1 MDNIVLTTED
11 KEMEV
16 LGTQLGF
23 TRTLFLDKDFLLLE
37 TKSKKEI
44 LDTISRAKG
53 KLILYLV
60 TDEETLRFVLERT
73 PIKVIFGT
81 EFIAAKDSL
90 HHVRGGLD
98 QVLCKIA
105 ADKGKI
111 IAFSFHDLLQAANKG
126 ALLARMK
133 FNITLCRKYNTK
145 TFFSTFA
152 HSKWEL
158 RSAKDLEALWRVL
171 GGKGKEEL
179 TLSFLNHQCR

>member
-1 MDNIVLTTED
+1 MDNVILA
-11 KEMEV
+11 KENQEIES
-16 LGTQLGF
+16 LSKEFGF
-23 TRTLFLDKDFLLLE
+23 ARTLFLDKDFILLE

-53 KLILYLV
+53 KPIFYRAM
-60 TDEETLRFVLERT
+60 DEETLRFVLERT
-73 PIKVIFGT
+73 LIKFIFGA

-105 ADKGKI
+105 AEKGKMM
-111 IAFSFHDLLQAANKG
+111 AFSFHDLLQANNKG
-126 ALLARMK
+126 QLMARMK
-133 FNITLCRKYNTK
+133 FNLKLCQKYKVK

-152 HSKWEL
+152 QNKWEG

-171 GGKGKEEL
+171 GGSGNSSLQLKV
-179 TLSFLNHQCR
+179 

>member
-1 MDNIVLTTED
+1 MDNIILTKENTEIESLS
-11 KEMEV
+11 KEF
-16 LGTQLGF
+16 GF
-23 TRTLFLDKDFLLLE
+23 ARTLFIEKDFILLE
-37 TKSKKEI
+37 TTSKKEI

-53 KLILYLV
+53 KPIFYRA

-105 ADKGKI
+105 AEKGKI
-111 IAFSFHDLLQAANKG
+111 IAFSFHDLLQANNKG

-133 FNITLCRKYNTK
+133 FNIKLCQKYKVK

-152 HSKWEL
+152 KSKWEL

-171 GGKGKEEL
+171 GGQGKDAL
-179 TLSFLNHQCR
+179 QLIL

>member
-1 MDNIVLTTED
+1 MDNIIVMKENTEIESLS
-11 KEMEV
+11 K
-16 LGTQLGF
+16 QLGF
-23 TRTLFLDKDFLLLE
+23 TRTLFLDKDFILLE
-37 TKSKKEI
+37 TTSKKEI

-53 KLILYLV
+53 KPIFYRA

-105 ADKGKI
+105 AEKGKI
-111 IAFSFHDLLQAANKG
+111 IAFSFHDLLQANNKG

-133 FNITLCRKYNTK
+133 FNIKLCQKYKVK

-152 HSKWEL
+152 KSKWEL
-158 RSAKDLEALWRVL
+158 RSVKDLEALWRVM
-171 GGKGKEEL
+171 GGSGKEAL
-179 TLSFLNHQCR
+179 QLRL

>member
-1 MDNIVLTTED
+1 MDNIILTSEN
-11 KEMEV
+11 KEIET
-16 LGTQLGF
+16 LSQRLGF

-44 LDTISRAKG
+44 LDAVSRAKG
-53 KLILYLV
+53 KPIFYRA

-73 PIKVIFGT
+73 PIKLIFGM
-81 EFIAAKDSL
+81 EYLAAKDSL

-105 ADKGKI
+105 AEKGKI
-111 IAFSFHDLLQAANKG
+111 VAFSFNDLLLATNKG

-133 FNITLCRKYNTK
+133 FNIKLCQKYKVK

-152 HSKWEL
+152 RNKWEL

-171 GGKGKEEL
+171 GGVGSSSL
-179 TLSFLNHQCR
+179 RLNL